1 MFLAS
6 SVNIE
11 WPFGDLRANV
21 LVSICDDVVVIVF
34 EVAKQLPHSVGD
46 VSRSCAGGI
55 KLAVP
60 F

>member
-11 WPFGDLRANV
+11 WLFGDLRANV

-46 VSRSCAGGI
+46 VS
-55 KLAVP
+55 
-60 F
+60 

>member
-6 SVNIE
+6 SVNVVRS
-11 WPFGDLRANV
+11 FGDVRAKV